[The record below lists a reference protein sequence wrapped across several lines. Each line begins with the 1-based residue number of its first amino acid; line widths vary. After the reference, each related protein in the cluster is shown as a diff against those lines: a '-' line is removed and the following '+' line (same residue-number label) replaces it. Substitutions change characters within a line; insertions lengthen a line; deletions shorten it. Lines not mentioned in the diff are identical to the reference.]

1 MSLRQ
6 DTDALINSDEDAG
19 ANRALFAGLER
30 LSAGMDRA
38 LAQYAGVIDGVHP
51 SQKLSVRNLIEY
63 LSLRCEDIR
72 PLQDRLHTLG
82 FSSLNSSESHI
93 HSQLQ
98 AVLQLLGKNQGSGEL
113 PESNYHTAKNLI
125 LRRSIQLFG
134 RRTEA
139 SVPYLM
145 VTIATDVAR
154 HPKLAEK
161 LLKKGMNVARINCG
175 HDNEEVWTQMIR
187 NIRRASKKT
196 GISCK
201 IYLDLAGPKMRTV
214 IRSTGKPK
222 KRTKNRIRLR
232 EGEKI
237 LFAEKNTVWDPSAV
251 VIGCRE
257 QGISAQLR
265 AGDRVLFDDG
275 LVEMRVVEAPGGL
288 VPATLEVVRISSQ
301 KPRLKADKS
310 INLPDTVVELPA
322 LTNYDYSVLP
332 FICRHADLVGY
343 SFVRQ
348 PADVKELQQA
358 MAREDHKPNIIL
370 KIETSEAVSRF
381 PAILIQAMQDEVF
394 GVMVARGDLAV
405 EIGFER
411 LSEIQEELVW
421 ISEAA
426 HAPVIWGTQIL
437 DSLGKSGLATRAEV
451 TDAAYAAIAECVMIN
466 KGKHIFKVMRTLR
479 DILKRSGTHHVKKRY
494 TCRAMTI
501 AQKFFEE

>member
-1 MSLRQ
+1 MSVQQ
-6 DTDALINSDEDAG
+6 DEDSLINSDKDAG
-19 ANRALFAGLER
+19 ANRALLTGLER

-38 LAQYAGVIDGVHP
+38 LAQHVGVIGGVHP
-51 SQKLSVRNLIEY
+51 AQKLSISNLIEY

-82 FSSLNSSESHI
+82 LSSLNSSESHI

-98 AVLQLLGKNQGSGEL
+98 AVQQLLGKKTDNSEL
-113 PESNYHTAKNLI
+113 PEANFHTAKNLI

-134 RRTEA
+134 RKAEA

-145 VTIATDVAR
+145 VTIAADVAR
-154 HPKLAEK
+154 HPRLAEK

-175 HDNEEVWTQMIR
+175 HDNEEVWAQMIR
-187 NIRRASKKT
+187 NIRGASKKT

-201 IYLDLAGPKMRTV
+201 IYMDLAGPKMRTI
-214 IRSTGKPK
+214 IRATGKPK
-222 KRTKNRIRLR
+222 KRNKDRIRLR
-232 EGEKI
+232 EGKKI
-237 LFAEKNTVWDPSAV
+237 LFAEKNAVWDPSAA
-251 VIGCRE
+251 VIGCR
-257 QGISAQLR
+257 QPGIAGQLR
-265 AGDRVLFDDG
+265 PGDRVLFDDG
-275 LVEMRVVEAPGGL
+275 LVEMRVAEAPGDL

-322 LTNYDYSVLP
+322 LTDYDHSVLP

-343 SFVRQ
+343 SFVRR

-358 MAREDHKPNIIL
+358 MGGEDHQPHIIL
-370 KIETSEAVSRF
+370 KIETSEAVNSF
-381 PAILIQAMQDEVF
+381 PAILIQAMRDEVF

-437 DSLGKSGLATRAEV
+437 DSLGKWGLATRAEV

-466 KGKHIFKVMRTLR
+466 KGKHIFKVIRTLR

-501 AQKFFEE
+501 AQKFFGK

>member
-1 MSLRQ
+1 MSVCSFHRLRTAANLGKLLG
-6 DTDALINSDEDAG
+6 DRRLTD
-19 ANRALFAGLER
+19 FVHLER
-30 LSAGMDRA
+30 
-38 LAQYAGVIDGVHP
+38 
-51 SQKLSVRNLIEY
+51 
-63 LSLRCEDIR
+63 
-72 PLQDRLHTLG
+72 
-82 FSSLNSSESHI
+82 
-93 HSQLQ
+93 
-98 AVLQLLGKNQGSGEL
+98 
-113 PESNYHTAKNLI
+113 
-125 LRRSIQLFG
+125 
-134 RRTEA
+134 
-139 SVPYLM
+139 
-145 VTIATDVAR
+145 
-154 HPKLAEK
+154 
-161 LLKKGMNVARINCG
+161 
-175 HDNEEVWTQMIR
+175 EVVD
-187 NIRRASKKT
+187 
-196 GISCK
+196 
-201 IYLDLAGPKMRTV
+201 DLAGIV
-214 IRSTGKPK
+214 
-222 KRTKNRIRLR
+222 
-232 EGEKI
+232 
-237 LFAEKNTVWDPSAV
+237 
-251 VIGCRE
+251 
-257 QGISAQLR
+257 
-265 AGDRVLFDDG
+265 AGVFHRDATHRVLRCPSIEDG

-301 KPRLKADKS
+301 KPILKADKS